1 MSDTKTPTAND
12 LTAEQKD
19 SIRKDFD
26 FFDRD
31 QDGQIDLREFIDLL
45 TILSPKTKI
54 NHVQEGFNIID
65 SNGDGHIDFEE
76 FLAWWQE
83 GWWEY

>member
-1 MSDTKTPTAND
+1 MSDTQTSAASS
-12 LTAEQKD
+12 LTAEQKA
-19 SIRKDFD
+19 SIRSDFD

-31 QDGQIDLREFIDLL
+31 QDGQIDLREFIELL
-45 TILSPKTKI
+45 TILSPKTKV

-65 SNGDGHIDFEE
+65 DNGDGHIDFDE

-83 GWWEY
+83 CWWEY